1 MKNDKKIVR
10 FFLDTEFNEHA
21 RKLAIDPISLA
32 LVAENPQQPEFYAV
46 SNEYD
51 ESKITPWIK
60 DNVIIHL
67 PPPDTR
73 ISNDTIRDGI
83 AAYFANFAKEK
94 PDRIEIWASNGS
106 TDNVV
111 LANFFGGLMGL
122 RQAFHDAGLPSP
134 VFRELREVT
143 RPTRT
148 RHPKPENAH
157 DALADARWTRDA
169 FLASRQRLKKSQLF
183 LVE

>member
-21 RKLAIDPISLA
+21 RRLAIDPISLA
-32 LVAENPQQPEFYAV
+32 LVSENPHHPEFYAV
-46 SNEYD
+46 SNEFD
-51 ESKITPWIK
+51 DSKITPWIK
-60 DNVIIHL
+60 ENVITHL
-67 PPPDTR
+67 PPPQAR
-73 ISNDTIRDGI
+73 RSNDDIRDGI
-83 AAYFANFAKEK
+83 AAYFAKFSHDR
-94 PDRIEIWASNGS
+94 PDRVEIWASNGS

-122 RQAFHDAGLPSP
+122 RRAFHDAGLPSP

-148 RHPKPENAH
+148 RYPKPANAH

-169 FLASRQRLKKSQLF
+169 FLKSYKRLKKSQRF
-183 LVE
+183 LVK